1 MGKNTGKHDFGGQKD
16 RSGGG
21 SAPGNFSTE
30 KDRKTGTKVIK
41 PDQIEQDLGEG
52 CGSKEPFG
60 K

>member
-16 RSGGG
+16 RSDGG
-21 SAPGNFSTE
+21 SAPGNHSTE
-30 KDRKTGTKVIK
+30 RDRKTDTKVVK
-41 PDQIEQDLGEG
+41 SDQIEQELGTG